1 MRVLDLGCGTGY
13 ELTRNGVGPD
23 AYVVGVDMSCTRIMQ
38 AARDYPRR
46 RFACAAG
53 EALPFAD
60 ESFDRVVCRLAL
72 PYMEIATALS
82 EVRRVLRP
90 GGSLFLSVHPPG
102 FSLQELKNS
111 ARNPLA
117 SLYRLYVIANGCL
130 FHATGATWRLTRKR
144 VESFQTER
152 GMRLAMRRAR
162 FERVIFRAVEKRLIV
177 EAEKPGQLLPLPLA
191 SWSSSRIA
199 VE

>member
-13 ELTRNGVGPD
+13 ELTRNGVAPD
-23 AYVVGVDMSCTRIMQ
+23 ADVVGVDMSCTKILQ
-38 AARDYPRR
+38 AARNYPRR

-82 EVRRVLRP
+82 EVHRVLRP
-90 GGSLFLSVHPPG
+90 GGSLFVSVHPPG
-102 FSLQELKNS
+102 FSLQELKNA
-111 ARNPLA
+111 ARNPQA
-117 SLYRLYVIANGCL
+117 FLYRLYVIANGCL
-130 FHATGATWRLTRKR
+130 FHATGTTWRLTRKR

-152 GMRLAMRRAR
+152 GMRLAMGRAQ
-162 FERVIFRAVEKRLIV
+162 FERVMFRAMEKRLIV

-191 SWSSSRIA
+191 GYEADPTRL
-199 VE
+199 